1 MAKSKKKKVE
11 PIHFEEKIEVIEE
24 QAEINDKEIVV
35 EAEPIDIEAPKE
47 TIIVTTTAPLN
58 IREQKTKSSTSLGI
72 ISKGTSVELEYK
84 DGDWGK
90 LKDREGYI
98 NLPFTV

>member
-24 QAEINDKEIVV
+24 QTEINDKEIIV
-35 EAEPIDIEAPKE
+35 EAEPIDIEALKE